1 VARDLLHPLD
11 WSGFQQPKTALALL
25 QPCLDHLLAL
35 SDGKQRFCN
44 VVLKLAKAH
53 SLCSTTEE
61 GAALDPEVAFLKGL
75 RALLIKGDPDEGDG
89 AAPRNVDFELRQL
102 LCGALVSEGVTDIFK
117 VAGLEKPDI
126 SILSDQFLADISKI
140 PQKNLAV
147 ELLQRLLKEEVQ
159 TRFRL
164 NEVKK
169 RRFSELLQA
178 SLAKYANRSI
188 EAAQVIEELIAM
200 AKQIRDE
207 ADKLEAL
214 GLTTAE
220 IAFYDALANN
230 KSARELIGDAVLTE
244 MARGLAQKL
253 RQNLSIDWQY
263 KDNVRARLRTM
274 IKALLKRYKYPPDQE
289 ASAVELVLR
298 QTEVISEEWAREDL
312 GNEIQAAVANALE
325 QQFSG

>member
-1 VARDLLHPLD
+1 M
-11 WSGFQQPKTALALL
+11 S
-25 QPCLDHLLAL
+25 
-35 SDGKQRFCN
+35 
-44 VVLKLAKAH
+44 
-53 SLCSTTEE
+53 E
-61 GAALDPEVAFLKGL
+61 
-75 RALLIKGDPDEGDG
+75 
-89 AAPRNVDFELRQL
+89 
-102 LCGALVSEGVTDIFK
+102 ALVADGFTDVFK
-117 VAGLEKPDI
+117 VAGLERPDI
-126 SILSDQFLADISKI
+126 SILSDQFLAEISKI

-230 KSARELIGDAVLTE
+230 KSAQELMGDAVLTE

-253 RQNLSIDWQY
+253 RQNLTIDWQY
-263 KDNVRARLRTM
+263 KDNVRARLRAM
-274 IKALLKRYKYPPDQE
+274 IKGLLKRYKYPPDQE

-312 GNEIQAAVANALE
+312 GNEIQAAVATALE
-325 QQFSG
+325 RQFSG